1 MTVSQNK
8 TVPER
13 IWNILKY
20 ILAIALVWFIYSKTN
35 LNDIIDLF
43 RHVSLLWLAVS
54 FLFFCLMT
62 MMKAAQYYILSGRQ
76 APYPR
81 VLSIVV
87 TQNVI
92 SNFVATGAGI
102 ASYLTMFSVDEGIRL
117 RKAAATFLIAKVG
130 DLIAVWAAL
139 LITSLALWREISGL
153 KIAAMI
159 ILVMIPLA
167 IGLFLGVIIL
177 RQRFVDMAGQLAR
190 SSRLDGFSFIQRG
203 LEILQFVAEQDEKYV
218 FGLVQIG
225 AVCSIIYMALTM
237 VWAYASLRAYSVDL
251 SASVVVFVNSWI
263 QLISWLPIQVFG
275 GLGVAE
281 TSQVYLYGLFGIPAA
296 QMATVSVGLRVI
308 LYLFNLIS
316 LLYLPSQTFFRRKN
330 SS

>member
-1 MTVSQNK
+1 
-8 TVPER
+8 
-13 IWNILKY
+13 
-20 ILAIALVWFIYSKTN
+20 
-35 LNDIIDLF
+35 
-43 RHVSLLWLAVS
+43 
-54 FLFFCLMT
+54 MT
-62 MMKAAQYYILSGRQ
+62 MMKAAQYYMLSGRQ
-76 APYPR
+76 ASYPR

-87 TQNVI
+87 TQNII
-92 SNFVATGAGI
+92 SNFIATGAGI
-102 ASYLTMFSVDEGIRL
+102 ASYLTMFSVEEGIRL

-139 LITSLALWREISGL
+139 LITSLLLWREIPGL

-159 ILVMIPLA
+159 MLVMIPLA

-177 RQRFVDMAGQLAR
+177 RQRFVDLAGRLAK
-190 SSRLDGFSFIQRG
+190 SSRLDSFPFIQRG

-218 FGLVQIG
+218 FGLVQMG

-237 VWAYASLRAYSVDL
+237 LWAYASLRAYSVDL

-281 TSQVYLYGLFGIPAA
+281 TSQVYLYGIFGTPAA

-316 LLYLPSQTFFRRKN
+316 LLYIPAQAFFRRKD
-330 SS
+330 SL